1 MTDSTLPLEAL
12 LDQARELRERDDSR
26 AALLFEQVVA
36 GARAQGA
43 HPLLADALN
52 ALAGLEHERG
62 DSQGALAHLNE
73 ALSIRRALD
82 DQGGCAAVLCNIGAV
97 QLDLG
102 SFNLALSHLLQADHA
117 AQQAS
122 PARAAVVA
130 ANLAKSYDA
139 LNLPAQASAQYTRA
153 LTFARSAGQPFG
165 EATVMINH
173 ADLLRREGHFAQAM
187 ELLTAA
193 LELAGERGALAASAW
208 HTMGQV
214 HRDRG
219 ETDAALTHF
228 RTALATPEA
237 DIDVVLHARCDASEL
252 LLNLDARE
260 EARALLSAAL
270 PAARA
275 SRRTRIEARVLA
287 LQARAEEQGGELQ
300 QALGTLRRAHRA
312 EADVLRAEAEQRTRE
327 LTARSELER
336 DRLRLENEQARYQA
350 ERAAKEQLAREQA
363 SRLQELERLALYDAL
378 TGLPN
383 RLLLSERART
393 ALSEAAAR
401 GTPLAVGVMDLNKF
415 KAVNDTHGH
424 HTGDLLLREVAR
436 RLPLAVGHRDTVA
449 RTGGDEFVFLLHA
462 DRAALAE
469 LAQQLVRTFDE
480 AFFLDGLE
488 LHMRPSL
495 GFACYPDEATDLDGL
510 LARADEAMYRAKAR
524 GSTVELGSSRGEL
537 APATLEAALHGAL
550 AADEFQLVY
559 QPLEDPS
566 GRWHGAEALLRW
578 RSRTYGNVTPDQ
590 FMPLAERSGL
600 SLQLSA
606 WTLTQVCAALA
617 RLPELGVAIN
627 LSARQLVDPALP
639 GRIVQTAGQFG
650 VSPSRL
656 NLEVS
661 EALVARAPERA
672 HSALRA
678 LAATGVHLTLDDFG
692 GGHAHLAGLQHLPIH
707 AVKLDRALVQG
718 LGQGPRGVAL
728 LGAVTGLARALD
740 LKVIAKGVETPAHRA
755 QLNGLGVHSL
765 QGFLISPP
773 LEFQDLQAWTLA
785 GPTEHSG

>member
-1 MTDSTLPLEAL
+1 MADAFRPLEAL
-12 LDQARELRERDDSR
+12 LGQARELRERDASR
-26 AALLFEQVVA
+26 AALLFEQAVA
-36 GARAQGA
+36 GARSQGA
-43 HPLLADALN
+43 HSLLADALN

-117 AQQAS
+117 AQHAS

-153 LTFARSAGQPFG
+153 LAFARSAGQPFG

-187 ELLTAA
+187 DLLTAA
-193 LELAGERGALAASAW
+193 LELAGERGALTASAW
-208 HTMGQV
+208 HIRGQV

-219 ETDAALTHF
+219 EADAALAHF

-237 DIDVVLHARCDASEL
+237 DIDVILHARCDASEL
-252 LLNLDARE
+252 LLDLGVRD
-260 EARALLSAAL
+260 EARALLGAAL
-270 PAARA
+270 PEARA
-275 SRRTRIEARVLA
+275 SRRMRIEARVLA
-287 LQARAEEQGGELQ
+287 LQARAEEQGGELR

-401 GTPLAVGVMDLNKF
+401 GTPLTVGVMDLNKF

-424 HTGDLLLREVAR
+424 HTGDLLLQEVAR
-436 RLPLAVGHRDTVA
+436 RLPLAVGPRDTVA
-449 RTGGDEFVFLLHA
+449 RTGGDEFVLLLHA
-462 DRAALAE
+462 DRAALTE

-495 GFACYPDEATDLDGL
+495 GFACYPDGATDLDGL

-524 GSTVELGSSRGEL
+524 GSTVELGISRGEL

-566 GRWHGAEALLRW
+566 GRRHGAEALLRW

-639 GRIVQTAGQFG
+639 GLILKTTGEFG
-650 VSPSRL
+650 VLPSRL
-656 NLEVS
+656 TLEVS
-661 EALVARAPERA
+661 EALVARAPDRT
-672 HSALRA
+672 HSALTA

-718 LGQGPRGVAL
+718 LDQGPRGLAL
-728 LGAVTGLARALD
+728 LGAVTGLARALG
-740 LKVIAKGVETPAHRA
+740 LRVMAKGVETPAQRA
-755 QLNGLGVHSL
+755 QLNGLGIHGL

-773 LEFQDLQAWTLA
+773 LEFQDLQAWTRMCA
-785 GPTEHSG
+785 AKPVG